1 MAEFQYT
8 AMNNKGEMQ
17 KGRIEADNK
26 EAAISAMKYKGL
38 SPLKIEKT
46 HKSIKNIN
54 VSLGRA
60 NKVKSRDIVIFTRQ
74 MATMVGAGVPI
85 IRSLSTMKEQSDS
98 QALKK
103 ILEDIVAEVE
113 AGTQLSEAMSKYPR
127 VFSSVYVNMVKAGEE
142 GGILDE
148 IMDRLANQ
156 VEKDAEIKGKLRSA
170 MVYPGVILTVA
181 IGAVIFLITNIIPKF
196 TVIFDDFET
205 DLPIQTQLMLNLS
218 DFLISYGLVLIVA
231 IVVIS
236 IAVMRFV
243 RKPKGKYML
252 DTLLMKLPAFGT
264 IILKINVARF
274 ARTFSSLTGAGISV
288 IEAMKITSGSLSS
301 SVMQKGIEVSITK
314 IKNGQP
320 IAASLAE
327 SNIFP
332 AIVTQMAAIGEETGQ
347 IDTVLERIAVF
358 YEQEVDRTIASINSI
373 IEPALIV
380 GLGGIVALIIASIFG
395 PLTEIT
401 QGF

>member
-8 AMNNKGEMQ
+8 AMSNKGEVQ

-26 EAAISAMKYKGL
+26 ESAISALQYKSL
-38 SPLKIEKT
+38 SPLKIEKA
-46 HKSIKNIN
+46 HRSIKDIN
-54 VSLGRA
+54 VSLGGS

-85 IRSLSTMKEQSDS
+85 IRSLSTMKEQSES
-98 QALKK
+98 PALKK
-103 ILEDIVAEVE
+103 ILEDIVAEVQ

-148 IMDRLANQ
+148 IMNRLADQ

-205 DLPIQTQLMLNLS
+205 DLPIQTQLMLDLS
-218 DFLISYGLVLIVA
+218 DFLINYGLVLIVA

-236 IAVMRFV
+236 IATTRFV

-252 DTLLMKLPAFGT
+252 DVLLMKLPAFGT

-288 IEAMKITSGSLSS
+288 IEAMQITSGSLSS

-327 SNIFP
+327 S
-332 AIVTQMAAIGEETGQ
+332 
-347 IDTVLERIAVF
+347 
-358 YEQEVDRTIASINSI
+358 
-373 IEPALIV
+373 
-380 GLGGIVALIIASIFG
+380 
-395 PLTEIT
+395 
-401 QGF
+401 